1 MLFLWTK
8 LMNANIETILDTAVM
23 RLRKAQIPNA
33 RLDARI
39 LLAGILGCEAGEGL
53 FFDKDLTP
61 AQSQR
66 FFSMIDQ
73 RCNHKP
79 VDKILGTKGF
89 YKYDFQVDGHVLSP
103 RPDTEVLV
111 EAAIDYIRLHDVD
124 KVLDLGTGSGCIL
137 LSVLSEFS
145 GLNGVG
151 VDVSQPALNVAQ
163 KNAEILQVSEQTEWK
178 RLSWFSESFIN
189 DVGEVF
195 DVIVSNPPYIP
206 NKEIEELDDEVKN
219 YDPLAALDGGED
231 GLESYR
237 RLAVVIPSLLKEN
250 GMLFLEV
257 GKGQAAEVGCL
268 FCSYGLKL
276 IQIIKDLGGIERCV
290 ILKK

>member
-1 MLFLWTK
+1 
-8 LMNANIETILDTAVM
+8 MNSNIEMILDTAAA

-39 LLAGILGCEAGEGL
+39 LLAGVLGCEAGAVL
-53 FFDKDLTP
+53 FYDKNLTP

-73 RCNHKP
+73 RVNHKP

-111 EAAIDYIRLHDVD
+111 EAAIEYIRLHDVG
-124 KVLDLGTGSGCIL
+124 KILDLGAGSGCIL
-137 LSVLSEFS
+137 LSILSEFPDLK
-145 GLNGVG
+145 GMGI
-151 VDVSQPALNVAQ
+151 DVSQPALDVAQ
-163 KNAEILQVSEQTEWK
+163 KNAAILQVAERVEWK
-178 RLSWFSESFIN
+178 RLSWFSDSFVG
-189 DVGEVF
+189 DVGETF

-206 NKEIEELDDEVKN
+206 NKEIDELDEEVKN

-237 RLAVVIPSLLKEN
+237 RLAQVMPLLLNEN
-250 GMLFLEV
+250 GTVFLEV

-268 FCSYGLKL
+268 FCGYGLKL